1 MAKYFKDKKIKQ
13 SLIAAAVIVSAAA
26 FAILSRNTVFAG
38 KKLALS
44 SKNLEIKEGSYKT
57 LKLDGAGKKA
67 RWSIKKGKDIIT
79 LKDKKAG
86 SVRVYVNK

>member
-1 MAKYFKDKKIKQ
+1 M
-13 SLIAAAVIVSAAA
+13 IVSAAA

-67 RWSIKKGKDIIT
+67 RWSIKKGKDITKKLEVSEYTAIKKEMQRYRQN
-79 LKDKKAG
+79 LKARLIH
-86 SVRVYVNK
+86 VM

>member
-44 SKNLEIKEGSYKT
+44 SKNLEIKEGSYKH
-57 LKLDGAGKKA
+57 
-67 RWSIKKGKDIIT
+67 
-79 LKDKKAG
+79 
-86 SVRVYVNK
+86 